1 LAAFSER
8 RVADRSSGDFAFPV
22 GSHTPL
28 TVKCPCMVPIPLTDH
43 IRRRTFWAITLLLIV
58 VNCWAFCLELS
69 LEPHLNRFILAYGL
83 IPARYTPESFMA
95 LPIRLTVAPLFTSMF
110 LHGGWLHLLGNML
123 FLFVFGRS
131 IEDRFGHFSFLL
143 LYLVSGVAA
152 AVVQIVVSPGSR
164 VPTIGASGAIA
175 GVLGAY
181 FICYPGARITT
192 LIPLFI
198 FFWTVQVPAILL
210 LGYWFLI
217 QFIAGFQMLS
227 IQTATQGGVAWWAH
241 IGGFACGALLALVLP
256 PQRRGAIVESMP

>member
-1 LAAFSER
+1 
-8 RVADRSSGDFAFPV
+8 
-22 GSHTPL
+22 
-28 TVKCPCMVPIPLTDH
+28 MVPIPLTDH
-43 IRRRTFWAITLLLIV
+43 IRRRSFWAFTLLLIV
-58 VNCWAFCLELS
+58 ANFWAFFIELS
-69 LEPHLNRFILAYGL
+69 LGSHLNRFVFAYGL
-83 IPARYTPESFMA
+83 IPARYSAPYLLSHTA
-95 LPIRLTVAPLFTSMF
+95 RLTVIPIFVSMF

-131 IEDRFGHFSFLL
+131 IEDRFGHFPFLL

-152 AVVQIVVSPGSR
+152 ALAQIVASPGSR

-181 FICYPGARITT
+181 FVCYPRARITT

-217 QFIAGFQMLS
+217 QFVAGYQMLA
-227 IQTATQGGVAWWAH
+227 IQTATEGGVAWWAH
-241 IGGFACGALLALVLP
+241 IGGFTCGALLAFILP
-256 PQRRGAIVESMP
+256 PQRRGPIVEVIS